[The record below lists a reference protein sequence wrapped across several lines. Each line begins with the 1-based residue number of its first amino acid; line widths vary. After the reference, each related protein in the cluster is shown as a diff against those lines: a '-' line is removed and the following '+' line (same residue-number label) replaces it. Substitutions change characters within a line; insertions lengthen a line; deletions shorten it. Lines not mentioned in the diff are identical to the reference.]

1 MDRPLPSLRWIRP
14 PQQARTRRS
23 LVRFLD
29 AAEEL
34 IAEKGFADA
43 SIGEIARRAGSSVG
57 AFYRR
62 FHDKDGLLQALHER
76 FCEEARATADD
87 ALDPARWE
95 GAPLSRVVG
104 AVVTFLVQITR
115 ERAGLVGAIA
125 LREASDP
132 AIRERAQRLQRY
144 VRDGLARLL
153 LRRPDEIG
161 HPEPERGIH
170 FVFAVTLAA
179 LDRRALLGEGPS
191 AAFEERDPELA
202 CELTR
207 VFLGTLG
214 IRPGQPPTTGRPSA
228 SEEKP

>member
-14 PQQARTRRS
+14 PLQARTRRS

-29 AAEEL
+29 AAEAL
-34 IAEKGFADA
+34 TAEKGFDDA

-62 FHDKDGLLQALHER
+62 FPDKDGLLQALHER

-95 GAPLSRVVG
+95 GAPLARILG

-115 ERAGLVGAIA
+115 ERAGLVRAIA
-125 LREASDP
+125 LREAGDP

-144 VRDGLARLL
+144 VREGLARLV
-153 LRRPDEIG
+153 RQRSDEID
-161 HPEPERGIH
+161 HPDPERGIH
-170 FVFAVTLAA
+170 FVYGVALAA

-191 AAFEERDPELA
+191 AAFDEPDPELA

-207 VFLGTLG
+207 VFLGYLG
-214 IRPGQPPTTGRPSA
+214 VRPGRPPTPGRPRA

>member
-14 PQQARTRRS
+14 PHQERTRRS

-29 AAEEL
+29 AAEAL
-34 IAEKGFADA
+34 IAEKGFDDT

-57 AFYRR
+57 GFYRR
-62 FHDKDGLLQALHER
+62 FNDKDGLLQALHER

-95 GAPLSRVVG
+95 GAPLARMVG
-104 AVVTFLVQITR
+104 AVVTFLVAITR
-115 ERAGLVGAIA
+115 ERAGLVRAIA
-125 LREASDP
+125 LREAGDP
-132 AIRERAQRLQRY
+132 ALRERAQRLQRY
-144 VRDGLARLL
+144 VRERLARLL
-153 LRRPDEIG
+153 LPHADEIG

-170 FVFAVTLAA
+170 FVYALVVAA

-191 AAFEERDPELA
+191 AAFEEPDPELA

-214 IRPGQPPTTGRPSA
+214 IRPGEPPTTGRPRA
-228 SEEKP
+228 SKETT

>member
-1 MDRPLPSLRWIRP
+1 MDRPLPSLRWIRA

-23 LVRFLD
+23 LVRLLD
-29 AAEEL
+29 AAEAL
-34 IAEKGFADA
+34 VAEKGFDDA
-43 SIGEIARRAGSSVG
+43 SIGEIAQRAGSSVG

-87 ALDPARWE
+87 ALDPGRWK
-95 GAPLSRVVG
+95 GAPLAQIVG

-115 ERAGLVGAIA
+115 ERAGLVAAIV
-125 LREASDP
+125 LRQAGDP

-144 VRDGLARLL
+144 VREGLVRLL
-153 LRRPDEIG
+153 LQRADEIG
-161 HPEPERGIH
+161 HPEPERGIY
-170 FVFAVTLAA
+170 FVYAVALAA

-191 AAFEERDPELA
+191 AAFEEPDPELA

-207 VFLGTLG
+207 VFLGYLG
-214 IRPGQPPTTGRPSA
+214 IRPGRPPTRGRPRA
-228 SEEKP
+228 SEEKT